1 MVDLL
6 ERAGR
11 VKKAKNLID
20 TMPLKPNVGI
30 QQTLLSA
37 CKVHGDLEI
46 GRQVGETLLRMDG
59 NNPINYV
66 KLSNIYAKAG
76 YWKECERIRK
86 LFKMKGL
93 KKQVG
98 RSWVEINKEVY
109 FFYNGH
115 ETHLL
120 TEKIH
125 QVLKEIEKRI
135 KSELGYVHR
144 GEVCATRCGRGVKG
158 GELEISH

>member
-11 VKKAKNLID
+11 VKEAKNLID

-66 KLSNIYAKAG
+66 MLSNIYAKAG

-93 KKQVG
+93 DAVRW
-98 RSWVEINKEVY
+98 RSI
-109 FFYNGH
+109 
-115 ETHLL
+115 
-120 TEKIH
+120 
-125 QVLKEIEKRI
+125 KRSTSSTTDMRHICLQKRFI
-135 KSELGYVHR
+135 K
-144 GEVCATRCGRGVKG
+144 C
-158 GELEISH
+158 